1 MKDSKQRSLEWLK
14 NLDASTIVDLD
25 NDLTI
30 PDFFPENPKSP
41 ESKLK
46 HALDQVHQKVPKSLP
61 KAVQARPGLSI
72 SSLSDLPKFLALY
85 KEIKVTS
92 PESFQWIKQI
102 EPQAETLGIIEASR
116 GIFSNIPSR
125 CIYSALMYWVYEGT
139 NENDWLP
146 TLQSA
151 YLMFATGNC
160 EWFYVV
166 FRKFYSVFVKE
177 NGKPVV
183 FISNPNSNLINS
195 LKKNLV
201 NVPTNDP
208 DVENVYKLKTKKF
221 EMIKIEGKSVHAF
234 YNFLANSPGDC
245 QIISNSIFLN
255 AQFKFLSN
263 TENDKFNSPFELPHT
278 QFKVAFQGPVTRDNI
293 AKLCKVLEATQNTFA
308 MELVIEQGTLLL
320 PGEAPSRIVK
330 KVNEMYDIYF

>member
-1 MKDSKQRSLEWLK
+1 MKDNKQRSLEWLK

-30 PDFFPENPKSP
+30 PEFFPENPRSP

-46 HALDQVHQKVPKSLP
+46 HALDQVHQKHPKSLP
-61 KAVQARPGLSI
+61 KAVQAKPGLSI
-72 SSLSDLPKFLALY
+72 ASLAELPKFLALY
-85 KEIKVTS
+85 KEIKVAS

-102 EPQAETLGIIEASR
+102 EPQIETLGIIEASR

-166 FRKFYSVFVKE
+166 FKKFFCIFIKE
-177 NGKPVV
+177 NGKPAV
-183 FISNPNSNLINS
+183 FISNPNSNLVNS

-201 NVPTNDP
+201 NVPTIDP
-208 DVENVYKLKTKKF
+208 DAENDMRYKPKKH

-263 TENDKFNSPFELPHT
+263 TENEKFNSPFDLPHT
-278 QFKVAFQGPVTRDNI
+278 QFRVVFQGPVTRENI
-293 AKLCKVLEATQNTFA
+293 VKLCKVFEATQNTFV
-308 MELVIEQGTLLL
+308 MELVVE
-320 PGEAPSRIVK
+320 PGAGQFPGDAPSKIVK